1 MADLKRLT
9 SNCTKKTQTKYLTRG
24 SPPYSASDCKTMKK
38 KGNDG
43 NFYVSTADK
52 NGTYKW
58 TKAATN
64 KIKAKAT
71 ARAKAK
77 AKTVKAKPTSEITM
91 AEIQDIIKR
100 NGMIKTGTKKELANS
115 IYSVYKIGKEYG
127 TRKIKITQKE
137 KNKIESFLFGL

>member
-71 ARAKAK
+71 A
-77 AKTVKAKPTSEITM
+77 KTVKAKPTSEITM

-100 NGMIKTGTKKELANS
+100 NGMITTGTKKGLANS

>member
-9 SNCTKKTQTKYLTRG
+9 RNCTKKTQTKYLTRG
-24 SPPYSASDCKTMKK
+24 SPPYSAGDCKTLKM

-43 NFYVSTADK
+43 SFYVSTADK

-58 TKAATN
+58 TKATTN
-64 KIKAKAT
+64 KAK
-71 ARAKAK
+71 
-77 AKTVKAKPTSEITM
+77 KTVKSRTEAKKPPTTEITM

-115 IYSVYKIGKEYG
+115 IYSVYKIGKEFG
-127 TRKIKITQKE
+127 TQKIKITQTE

>member
-58 TKAATN
+58 TKATTK
-64 KIKAKAT
+64 KIKPT
-71 ARAKAK
+71 EK

-91 AEIQDIIKR
+91 AEIQDIVKR
-100 NGMIKTGTKKELANS
+100 NGMIKTGTKKGLANS

-137 KNKIESFLFGL
+137 KNKIESFLFGV